1 MLTDGRLGVPPT
13 KSLSEHVNRVQLTS
27 ELDSLQEFVELDL
40 AHVIT
45 LAECG
50 ALSRG
55 VAAKL
60 LTALLRVE
68 GPNPEVRLAVDDTRG
83 SMLLQIEAYLIAECG
98 PDGGMLQLARSRID
112 QSAAA
117 MRLLARRHTDAVIA
131 ALLTFGEAQ
140 LKAAAR
146 YDLQPIPGYTH
157 FQHAQPTTLGHY
169 LNAHYWVTSRN
180 IERLE
185 EALARIDLSALG
197 GAAMVGTDWPLDRE
211 RTAALLGHRGL
222 VFNARDAGAFAL
234 DINAEVAGELALTLG
249 GLGRLAGDLL
259 LWSSSELQYVKL
271 YAGLCGTSSMMPQK
285 RNPYALERVR
295 ALSGEAIGWSASQLG
310 VVKLATSTD
319 GDIVFARNR
328 IPEMCESVVGAI
340 ELMTDTIETLEIDS
354 EAMRR
359 SAGSGWSTVSSLAD
373 ELVRHARCSFR
384 VAHDIV
390 ARLVRL
396 SEEQG
401 RTAEQLESKDLKAA
415 VVDAGLDLDVD
426 GIDIRSVLDVDRFIG
441 TRTSFGGAAK
451 AERARLAAL
460 ALADLQQHRGKFA
473 ETQDRVSAAH
483 HELLTTARE
492 MASR

>member
-1 MLTDGRLGVPPT
+1 MLTDGRLGVPPME
-13 KSLSEHVNRVQLTS
+13 SLSKHVNHIQLAS
-27 ELDSLQEFVELDL
+27 ELDNLQEFIELDL

-50 ALSRG
+50 ALNRSA
-55 VAAKL
+55 AAKL
-60 LTALLRVE
+60 LAALLKIA
-68 GPNPEVRLAVDDTRG
+68 GPNPEVQLAVDDTRG
-83 SMLLQIEAYLIAECG
+83 SMLLQVESYLVAECG

-131 ALLTFGEAQ
+131 ALLTAGEAQ
-140 LKAAAR
+140 LKAAEK

-185 EALARIDLSALG
+185 ETLARIDLSALG
-197 GAAMVGTDWPLDRE
+197 GAAMVGTDWPIDRE

-222 VFNARDAGAFAL
+222 IVNARDAGAFAL
-234 DINAEVAGELALTLG
+234 DINAELAGGLALTLS

-259 LWSSSELQYVKL
+259 FWSSSELQYVKL

-295 ALSGEAIGWSASQLG
+295 ALSGEAIGWPASQLG

-328 IPEMCESVVGAI
+328 VPEMCETVVGTI
-340 ELMTDTIETLEIDS
+340 ELMTDTINTLEVDS

-373 ELVRHARCSFR
+373 ELVRHTGCSFR

-396 SEEQG
+396 SEEKG
-401 RTAEQLESKDLKAA
+401 RTAEQLDAQDLKAA
-415 VVDAGLDLDVD
+415 VADAGLDIDVD
-426 GIDIRSVLDVDRFIG
+426 DVDIRSVLDVDRFIA

-451 AERARLAAL
+451 QERVRLATL
-460 ALADLQQHRGKFA
+460 AAADLRQHREKFA
-473 ETQDRVSAAH
+473 ETQNRITAAH
-483 HELLTTARE
+483 DGLIATARE
-492 MASR
+492 MASH